1 MSFAASVAAIG
12 VIGTI
17 SATTAAV
24 GAVGAATTSAVKGG
38 KNKKAARVQK
48 AKARR
53 EEERLARFEAMRQP
67 VINQSGKIRAMKD
80 QVFNPAANL
89 GVAMKASELQMEETD
104 KALANTLDAI
114 RAGGPGAGNAT
125 ALAQMAAV
133 SKAEVSANIEQQEAS
148 NMQLRVAGEQTRQA
162 AIQKLETTAL
172 AEEVSAWGR
181 QEDRDLAKM
190 DRMAG
195 LADRA
200 HQQSIAYDQAA
211 DQNAADMWGS
221 ITDLGMSGL
230 SAMDS
235 VDKSGTSPWPSK
247 KAYKKAANFQG
258 HTGTF

>member
-1 MSFAASVAAIG
+1 
-12 VIGTI
+12 
-17 SATTAAV
+17 
-24 GAVGAATTSAVKGG
+24 
-38 KNKKAARVQK
+38 
-48 AKARR
+48 
-53 EEERLARFEAMRQP
+53 
-67 VINQSGKIRAMKD
+67 
-80 QVFNPAANL
+80 
-89 GVAMKASELQMEETD
+89 MKASELQMEETD

-133 SKAEVSANIEQQEAS
+133 SKAEVAANIEQQEAS
-148 NMQLRVAGEQTRQA
+148 NMQLRVAGEQTRQT

-190 DRMAG
+190 DRIAG

-200 HQQSIAYDQAA
+200 HQQSVAYDQAA

-230 SAMDS
+230 SMAEGMN
-235 VDKSGTSPWPSK
+235 KSGTSNPGTQGRFGAEYDKIKAGTSNIAASDQFGNYQEFHDWWK
-247 KAYKKAANFQG
+247 KNK
-258 HTGTF
+258 